1 MPSQDIPALLR
12 NIHRCLEPG
21 GSLHLTIIDP
31 LPVTSTLGPL
41 LRTWIDDHLLFNLES
56 SFRCTNPSKL
66 LPVWLKS
73 ASLRVDPNCVETTQF
88 FSIPLHGSQLQY
100 VRDGHVSEEGLTQE
114 LRNIVGR
121 MLWMEI
127 WREYIIAERWWWEDP
142 DILRECV
149 EWKTT
154 WEWRLIEA
162 VKDT

>member
-1 MPSQDIPALLR
+1 
-12 NIHRCLEPG
+12 
-21 GSLHLTIIDP
+21 
-31 LPVTSTLGPL
+31 
-41 LRTWIDDHLLFNLES
+41 
-56 SFRCTNPSKL
+56 
-66 LPVWLKS
+66 VWLKS
-73 ASLRVDPNCVETTQF
+73 ASLRVDPNCIETTQF
-88 FSIPLHGSQLQY
+88 FSIPLHSSQLQY

-127 WREYIIAERWWWEDP
+127 WREYIIAEQWWWEDP